1 MSSPKSSTT
10 TPASAL
16 FAEWRSD
23 PDYVRAYGALD
34 EEFSLAAAMIAAR
47 SHAGLTQKELA
58 ARMGTTQSV
67 IARLEG
73 GNSRPS
79 TATLEKL
86 AQATGTRLRISFEPD
101 VHP

>member
-1 MSSPKSSTT
+1 MTNKKSTT

-16 FAEWRSD
+16 FAEWRND
-23 PDYVRAYGALD
+23 PEYVRAYEALD

-58 ARMGTTQSV
+58 ERMGTTQSV
-67 IARLEG
+67 VARLEG

-79 TATLEKL
+79 TATLDKF

-101 VHP
+101 ARPS

>member
-1 MSSPKSSTT
+1 MTNKKSTT

-16 FAEWRSD
+16 FAEWRND
-23 PDYVRAYGALD
+23 PEYVRAYEALD

-58 ARMGTTQSV
+58 ERMGTTQSV
-67 IARLEG
+67 VARLEG

-79 TATLEKL
+79 TATLDKF
-86 AQATGTRLRISFEPD
+86 AQATETRLRISFEPD
-101 VHP
+101 ARPS